1 MQKKIILSKD
11 QVAEIVQ
18 ANKYQVDDKSSFISR
33 CIDGRYPT
41 SSSLTRLRGAGP
53 ENDNLPPLALAGAD
67 LGELAL
73 IKAAGNT
80 YGFEVDLKK
89 TYQVLVELL
98 GGIDNFQMHTDGHGD
113 PTIAAAGCGHLKQM
127 KLDPG
132 AYHLTDEDI
141 LTLSEIAEDA
151 KKKGATE
158 VKLEGDH
165 IEGAVLQVTG
175 NYSVKT
181 RYFLENNNGT
191 REVEVFVFHETFVSK
206 RHKELA
212 KRLIEKKAVILVNG
226 LDAEY
231 LSEMLSEATED
242 HLMET
247 AKRLAKGLPIY
258 LATFA
263 EDGGFDLTEMG
274 TV

>member
-1 MQKKIILSKD
+1 MSKVIFSNE

-18 ANKYQVDDKSSFISR
+18 ANKYPVDAKSAYLSR
-33 CIDGRYPT
+33 CIDGRY
-41 SSSLTRLRGAGP
+41 SDR
-53 ENDNLPPLALAGAD
+53 NNLPPLALAGAD

-73 IKAAGNT
+73 IKSAGNI

-98 GGIDNFQMHTDGHGD
+98 GGINNFQMHTDSHGD
-113 PTIAAAGCGHLKQM
+113 PKIAAAGCGHLKQM

-132 AYHLTDEDI
+132 AYHLTQEDV

-165 IEGAVLQVTG
+165 IEGAVLQVVG

-181 RYFLENNNGT
+181 RYFLQSDSGT
-191 REVEVFVFHETFVSK
+191 REVEIFVFHETLVNK
-206 RHKELA
+206 RHKALA
-212 KRLIEKKAVILVNG
+212 KALIQTAAVRMVNG

-231 LSEMLSEATED
+231 LSEVLSETTED

-263 EDGGFDLTEMG
+263 EDGGFDLKEMG